1 LTIGYDPNNWITS
14 DKFQPTIAG
23 YYIVQASVWW
33 DAGSVTNNQN
43 NIQFRKNGTTQI
55 VINQTQVLTG
65 SGYAQEL
72 NTITY
77 FNGTT
82 DYIELT
88 AFTGNTTSQGINGA
102 ASGTWLEI
110 ALITVGVGAQG
121 QQGPTGPVGV
131 GSQGPTGPA
140 GSGGGAGGTG
150 IALLPTST
158 LTDGATIPVSLT
170 SSNSPVFRVTLAGN
184 RTLQNPT
191 NMPTGT
197 DVKYFGVIVT
207 QDDTG
212 SRTLSY
218 DTQYNTGD
226 IDTDLNYTANS
237 RTHLYFMASSG
248 LIELIGKRT

>member
-1 LTIGYDPNNWITS
+1 MLSMSLVAFLTYRSNQYLLSHSQSFNYDCLPEDYDPNKWITS
-14 DKFQPTIAG
+14 NKFQPTIAG

-43 NIQFRKNGTTQI
+43 NIQFRKNGTTQV

-110 ALITVGVGAQG
+110 ALITVGVGSQG
-121 QQGPTGPVGV
+121 QQGPTGP
-131 GSQGPTGPA
+131 A
-140 GSGGGAGGTG
+140 GTGGGGGTT
-150 IALLPTST
+150 A
-158 LTDGATIPVSLT
+158 
-170 SSNSPVFRVTLAGN
+170 SNVAGN
-184 RTLQNPT
+184 L
-191 NMPTGT
+191 
-197 DVKYFGVIVT
+197 F
-207 QDDTG
+207 
-212 SRTLSY
+212 LF
-218 DTQYNTGD
+218 YN
-226 IDTDLNYTANS
+226 Y
-237 RTHLYFMASSG
+237 
-248 LIELIGKRT
+248 